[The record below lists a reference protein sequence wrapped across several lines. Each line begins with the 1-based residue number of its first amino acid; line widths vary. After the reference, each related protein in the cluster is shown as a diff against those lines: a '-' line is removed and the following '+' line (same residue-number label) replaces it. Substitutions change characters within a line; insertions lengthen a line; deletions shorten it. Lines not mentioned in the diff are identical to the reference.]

1 MPVLG
6 KRSIRRL
13 GCGSAIIAVV
23 SWLFTET
30 LRAETLVDTLV
41 RVYQNN
47 SQLNAQRAQLRAT
60 DENVPQALSGYRP
73 QVSAGLSAGLTG
85 VKNGLPNGGTESATL
100 RPRMA
105 GVTITQPL
113 FNGFRTGNAVRQ
125 AEAQVRSGREAL
137 RNVEQTVFVNAV
149 TAYMNIVADQA
160 LIEAQRSNVTFLR
173 ETLDSTRRSLE
184 AGNLT
189 TTDVAQA
196 EARHYRALADLNAA
210 EVSLAV
216 DRATYTQV
224 VGSTP
229 GRLAPAD
236 SPERTLP
243 RSREEA
249 ITIARREHPTIVA
262 ATYDVDSAQAA
273 VKVAEAALLANVN
286 VQGSASRSIETDTT
300 LTVTRTDQASATV
313 QATVPIYDGGMA
325 ASQVRQAKEMLAQN
339 RLTLDQVRLQT
350 DTAVA
355 TVWATHEGARISM
368 NAAEAEVRAAIAA
381 LSGVQQEHQ
390 AGQRT
395 TLDVLNSQQDLIGAR
410 ARLIQAQ
417 RDLVVTGYTLLGAL
431 GRLDHKLLGLPT
443 VDYEPQSHYFQV
455 RDAWHGLR
463 TPSGQ

>member
-23 SWLFTET
+23 LLLFTET

-196 EARHYRALADLNAA
+196 EARHYRGLADLNAA
-210 EVSLAV
+210 EVSLSV
-216 DRATYTQV
+216 DRATYKQV

-273 VKVAEAALLANVN
+273 VKVAGR
-286 VQGSASRSIETDTT
+286 QSCRSC
-300 LTVTRTDQASATV
+300 L
-313 QATVPIYDGGMA
+313 
-325 ASQVRQAKEMLAQN
+325 VR
-339 RLTLDQVRLQT
+339 
-350 DTAVA
+350 
-355 TVWATHEGARISM
+355 
-368 NAAEAEVRAAIAA
+368 
-381 LSGVQQEHQ
+381 
-390 AGQRT
+390 
-395 TLDVLNSQQDLIGAR
+395 
-410 ARLIQAQ
+410 
-417 RDLVVTGYTLLGAL
+417 
-431 GRLDHKLLGLPT
+431 
-443 VDYEPQSHYFQV
+443 
-455 RDAWHGLR
+455 
-463 TPSGQ
+463 